1 MAEITTKIDK
11 AIYDAELHLRDAR
24 DRRILICKEIEMLEK
39 QVDTL
44 RIIKK
49 DETLT

>member
-24 DRRILICKEIEMLEK
+24 DRRQLLAKEIVILEE
-39 QVDTL
+39 QL
-44 RIIKK
+44 Q
-49 DETLT
+49 